1 MEENK
6 IEKYYRLRNCINKKI
21 YFFKNKHYQRIV
33 KETFNKKKNKDKFNI
48 LRSFIKNLK
57 DSVIVLLLIFII
69 EIMLK
74 LIIQNINWKIINIL
88 KEHLTINQDMF
99 SQFIICGIGVA
110 GVFLALYYSN
120 IATIY
125 SSEYTNTISRIRK
138 LFEYEISQNAN
149 LKKINTYIIQAVLI
163 LFSMM
168 VGFPIWY
175 IFVLYMIIKTID
187 IIITFIMNGNT
198 IYEFSNIYNVLLN
211 RKKQLVFHID
221 SVTEKGYLY
230 NDFNFQNFHGKQALS
245 ILEDMRIVNNYIL
258 EEKDLNKKDSILEFA
273 QKNISILGYYLCS
286 KNRIL
291 YNSLWFQKKMEHK
304 KWYSADFSEK
314 GVALNT
320 GTELQPTNII
330 DIDWFEINILRINEQ
345 AIIFLLNNGCIKEIT
360 YYIKAIGDIIPCW
373 IKFGNIDLFYEHI
386 KKIIIAIK
394 NNSIDNNKDN
404 DDILTLFEM
413 ICNIFIHY
421 ALCVREFIEEINL
434 NECESFIKNNY
445 KFTGNKIQQI
455 NNKVYNNAE
464 FYSIY
469 KALKNEKEIEGK
481 IITPNWYLKQRVS
494 KLYIVEINKLL
505 DILEKIY
512 DINLKLGM
520 ELLENSKYTYS
531 AIFIINENELY
542 NKVHLIPETCCAIF
556 NELMNNDIEK
566 DYKLPDIYIKNMME
580 NIKRQHSEKVTKL
593 WEKSCEVWGIKSKNN
608 ERDVFGFCYNNLCEY
623 IFQNIIDFNYEVF
636 AAHYG
641 NLIKLALLS
650 EIDIHDELMDDKLY
664 TDITKLKFQLSG
676 LNIMFELSGYA
687 IIIGEILNDK
697 RWKRKIDDEIEKLIS
712 KSDKINFIE
721 QIRRWKNA
729 IEWLVNDIRNI
740 EIDGT
745 NRKLRFRDTIE
756 KANKLKFE
764 NIGPFGYKKIINTKN
779 LEKLYY
785 NDTSGISADMR
796 EIFAIACLNKYLD
809 QKDIYQSRRI
819 KIEKWEEME
828 DENEKKEK

>member
-6 IEKYYRLRNCINKKI
+6 IEKYYRLRNCINKKL

-48 LRSFIKNLK
+48 LRNFIKNLK

-175 IFVLYMIIKTID
+175 VFVLYMIIKTID

-245 ILEDMRIVNNYIL
+245 ILEDMMIVNNYIL

-273 QKNISILGYYLCS
+273 QKNMSILGYYLCS

-291 YNSLWFQKKMEHK
+291 YNSLWFQEKMEHK
-304 KWYSADFSEK
+304 KWYSADFTEK

-330 DIDWFEINILRINEQ
+330 DIDWFEINILKINEQ

-360 YYIKAIGDIIPCW
+360 NYIKAIGDIIPYW

-386 KKIIIAIK
+386 KKIIITIK
-394 NNSIDNNKDN
+394 NNSMDNNKDN
-404 DDILTLFEM
+404 DDILTLLEM
-413 ICNIFIHY
+413 ICNVFIHY
-421 ALCVREFIEEINL
+421 VLCVREFIEEINL

-445 KFTGNKIQQI
+445 KFNGNKIQQT

-481 IITPNWYLKQRVS
+481 IITPNWYLKQRVA

-505 DILEKIY
+505 KIVEKIY

-531 AIFIINENELY
+531 ATFIINENELY
-542 NKVHLIPETCCAIF
+542 NKVHLIPETCCSIF

-566 DYKLPDIYIKNMME
+566 DYKLPDICIKNLMQ
-580 NIKRQHSEKVTKL
+580 NIKRQHSETVPEL

-641 NLIKLALLS
+641 NLLKLALLS

-664 TDITKLKFQLSG
+664 TDIAKLKFQLSG
-676 LNIMFELSGYA
+676 LNIMFKLSGYG

-729 IEWLVNDIRNI
+729 IEWLVNDIWNV

-745 NRKLRFRDTIE
+745 NRKLRFRNTIE
-756 KANKLKFE
+756 KSNKLKFK

-779 LEKLYY
+779 LENLYY
-785 NDTSGISADMR
+785 DDTSGISADMR

-809 QKDIYQSRRI
+809 QKDLYKSRRI

-828 DENEKKEK
+828 YENEKKDK

>member
-6 IEKYYRLRNCINKKI
+6 IEKYYRLRNYINKKL
-21 YFFKNKHYQRIV
+21 YFFRNKHYQKIV
-33 KETFNKKKNKDKFNI
+33 KKSITKKSNKDKWNI
-48 LRSFIKNLK
+48 LKNFINNLK
-57 DSVIVLLLIFII
+57 DSVTVILLIFII
-69 EIMLK
+69 EIILK

-149 LKKINTYIIQAVLI
+149 LKKIDTYIIQSILI

-168 VGFPIWY
+168 IGLPIWY

-211 RKKQLVFHID
+211 RKKQLIFHID
-221 SVTEKGYLY
+221 SVTEKGYLN
-230 NDFNFQNFHGKQALS
+230 NDYNFQNFHGKQALS
-245 ILEDMRIVNNYIL
+245 ILEDMMTVNNYIL
-258 EEKDLNKKDSILEFA
+258 EEKDLNKKDSILEFT
-273 QKNISILGYYLCS
+273 KNNIGILEYYLYS

-291 YNSLWFQKKMEHK
+291 FNSLWFQKKMEHK

-320 GTELQPTNII
+320 GTELQPKDII
-330 DIDWFEINILRINEQ
+330 DIDWFEINILKINEK
-345 AIIFLLNNGCIKEIT
+345 AILFLINNGCIKEIT
-360 YYIKAIGDIIPCW
+360 HYIKAISDSIPYW
-373 IKFGNIDLFYEHI
+373 IKFGNIDLLYEHI
-386 KKIIIAIK
+386 KKIIVTIK
-394 NNSIDNNKDN
+394 NNIMNSNKDQE
-404 DDILTLFEM
+404 DILNLLEM
-413 ICNIFIHY
+413 ICYVCIHY
-421 ALCVREFIEEINL
+421 TLCVREFIEKINL

-445 KFTGNKIQQI
+445 EFNENKIQQM
-455 NNKVYNNAE
+455 NNKVFNNAE
-464 FYSIY
+464 FYNIY
-469 KALKNEKEIEGK
+469 KALKNEKEIEKK
-481 IITPNWYLKQRVS
+481 IITPYWYIKQRVS

-505 DILEKIY
+505 KIVEKIY
-512 DINLKLGM
+512 DMNLSLGI
-520 ELLENSKYTYS
+520 ELLENSKYTFS
-531 AIFIINENELY
+531 ATFIINENELY
-542 NKVHLIPETCCAIF
+542 NKVNLIPETCCAIF
-556 NELMNNDIEK
+556 NELMDNDIEK

-580 NIKRQHSEKVTKL
+580 NIKRQHSETVPKL

-623 IFQNIIDFNYEVF
+623 IFQNILEFNYETF

-641 NLIKLALLS
+641 NLIKIAVLS
-650 EIDIHDELMDDKLY
+650 EIDIHDELMDDELY
-664 TDITKLKFQLSG
+664 TDIAKLKFQLSG

-697 RWKRKIDDEIEKLIS
+697 RWKKKIDDEIEKLIS

-721 QIRRWKNA
+721 QIGRWKNA

-785 NDTSGISADMR
+785 DDTSGISADMR

-809 QKDIYQSRRI
+809 QKDIYKSRRI
-819 KIEKWEEME
+819 KIEKWEEKE
-828 DENEKKEK
+828 DENEKKDK